1 MLATAAIAQ
10 EPAATVEEKATPAP
24 EEAAATTL
32 QDEGTDEIDLE
43 EDDSALAAKKPQIK
57 GDINEGTMSLVDIDC
72 DDATLADILRQF
84 RKTTGA
90 NIISDDSTN
99 LQRRVSVSLKHVP
112 WLQGMTAILGSRG
125 FRVEIRDNIYR
136 VVEDLQLIPVS
147 TRTFNL
153 TTRRQRSL
161 PTSLTRHTRP
171 KTRTEKSRRR

>member
-1 MLATAAIAQ
+1 MKSFLATLFALMLAATVAQ
-10 EPAATVEEKATPAP
+10 EPTANDGVHANETEDVSSS
-24 EEAAATTL
+24 L

-43 EDDSALAAKKPQIK
+43 EDDSAIAAKRPQIK
-57 GDINEGTMSLVDIDC
+57 GDISEGTMSLVDIDC

-99 LQRRVSVSLKHVP
+99 LLRRVSVSLKHVP

-125 FRVEIRDNIYR
+125 FRVEVRDNIYR

-147 TRTFNL
+147 TVYVL
-153 TTRRQRSL
+153 DAV
-161 PTSLTRHTRP
+161 
-171 KTRTEKSRRR
+171 